1 MRNISQSFRFIRAA
15 RAPIKSQA
23 SAATD
28 ALSAITVWRA
38 LDGDRSIR
46 VLVDERED
54 VLVAEL
60 TFTQGHLEAAMN
72 DLSELCAE
80 NGIDRELIAQTR

>member
-1 MRNISQSFRFIRAA
+1 MSRSFRFVRSAEGPA
-15 RAPIKSQA
+15 RSSA

-38 LDGDRSIR
+38 LEGDRSIR
-46 VLVDERED
+46 VLVDERDD

-60 TFTQGHLEAAMN
+60 TFPDGHLEVAMK
-72 DLSELCAE
+72 DLSQLCADHGVE
-80 NGIDRELIAQTR
+80 RELIAQTR

>member
-1 MRNISQSFRFIRAA
+1 MRNISRSFRFTRGVPLPA
-15 RAPIKSQA
+15 RPGT

-38 LDGDRSIR
+38 LDADRSIR
-46 VLVDERED
+46 VLVDKHDE

-60 TFTQGHLEAAMN
+60 TFAHGDLEAALH
-72 DLSELCAE
+72 DLTQLCRDHA
-80 NGIDRELIAQTR
+80 IDTELIAQTA

>member
-1 MRNISQSFRFIRAA
+1 MRNISQSFRFVRAA
-15 RAPIKSQA
+15 QGAPRSRA

-46 VLVDERED
+46 VLVDERDD

-60 TFTQGHLEAAMN
+60 TFTQGHLEAAMK

-80 NGIDRELIAQTR
+80 NGIDRELIAPTR